1 MWRVTYYAAAV
12 AVTSA
17 VCFGAAPSAS
27 ADASEDWF
35 LYELYRTQQKWFWP
49 FGETYILGAGHSIC
63 DKWAG
68 GTGYED
74 AVQAVANDQRW
85 TRRNARYFIALAT
98 RAFCPDDYTTAI
110 PPQDRI
116 PNLPS

>member
-1 MWRVTYYAAAV
+1 MWRVIYYPVAVVVISAV
-12 AVTSA
+12 A
-17 VCFGAAPSAS
+17 FGAAPTAS

-49 FGETYILGAGHSIC
+49 FAEPYILGVGHNVC
-63 DKWAG
+63 DEWAS
-68 GTGYED
+68 GTGYDD

-110 PPQDRI
+110 PPQGRI